1 MAFTFPSLLE
11 TFHLIYPQTAYF
23 SQSFTRLIS
32 ELPFD
37 WLRLCPRCLR
47 HLLQVTA
54 EDTATNG
61 ADLLMSALLGT
72 CSPFSSEH
80 QPCLNCIALDP
91 GPLWCLWDTPVALRI
106 NTDSLVAFQ
115 LKCPRQKGN
124 WIAVCQS
131 NVRPRALFGCVWY
144 MRGSGFVET
153 GLDGYT
159 GQRELNMC
167 LNSPY
172 LYMTSSPWWE
182 LDCLANKYTWISP
195 GKELMVRSKRK
206 LQDPTSMQRSWSED
220 PEVSWGFPSFH
231 QRMHIYS
238 FFFLRYFQQ
247 MVAPC
252 LTENVAIAI
261 HWSDQCKLL
270 LHFL

>member
-1 MAFTFPSLLE
+1 MP
-11 TFHLIYPQTAYF
+11 
-23 SQSFTRLIS
+23 
-32 ELPFD
+32 
-37 WLRLCPRCLR
+37 
-47 HLLQVTA
+47 
-54 EDTATNG
+54 
-61 ADLLMSALLGT
+61 ALLGT

-80 QPCLNCIALDP
+80 QPCLNCIALDL
-91 GPLWCLWDTPVALRI
+91 GPLWCMCDTPVALRI

-115 LKCPRQKGN
+115 LKCPKQKGN

-159 GQRELNMC
+159 GQRKLNMC
-167 LNSPY
+167 LSSPY
-172 LYMTSSPWWE
+172 LYMRSSPWSE
-182 LDCLANKYTWISP
+182 LDHLANKYTWISP

-231 QRMHIYS
+231 QRTHIYS
-238 FFFLRYFQQ
+238 FFFSSIISNRWWPLAWQKMLLLLSIDQINANYCYIFFNLNWIISQCPLRLFS
-247 MVAPC
+247 
-252 LTENVAIAI
+252 VAISSLKSSLFPYI
-261 HWSDQCKLL
+261 EYKITSTVLIQWLFTEEINLL
-270 LHFL
+270 PVCYLQIYH